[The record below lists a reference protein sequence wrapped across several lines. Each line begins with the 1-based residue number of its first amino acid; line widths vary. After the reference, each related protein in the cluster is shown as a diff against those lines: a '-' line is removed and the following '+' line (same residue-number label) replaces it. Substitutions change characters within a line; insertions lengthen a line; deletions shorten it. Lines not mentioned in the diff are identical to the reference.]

1 MITVV
6 AVVSKLSGYN
16 GQRRGHS
23 TGALNTCGVY
33 KFRDFL
39 PKLSPMKI
47 SSPGKCMLVAAAA
60 NIQFPVGP
68 MFIIMYF
75 FALDK

>member
-23 TGALNTCGVY
+23 TGALNTY